1 MESKMRKIVCIAR
14 SLIVNCQGELRLLK
28 HEGVELEVWWDDL
41 KDCLCVA
48 EVVKEKDAEDE
59 KT

>member
-1 MESKMRKIVCIAR
+1 MADKMRKIICIPT
-14 SLIVNCQGELRLLK
+14 SLIIECQGELRLLK
-28 HEGVELEVWWDDL
+28 HEGIELEVWWDDL

-59 KT
+59 